1 MDYIRLVESRNR
13 LLISILWFTFTC
25 VFLWNLFHEG
35 LRLSIIASLPD
46 LFVNILITIFVWKRK
61 FIMQTMYLVVFSSI
75 LTTFIVFS
83 QEPSFIMFFLV
94 VLYVTLISLYE
105 DFKPILIT
113 FITNIAISNYYF
125 LKLHETAFVG
135 MEKTDIIGIDLMIVL
150 ISGVNIIQGIFGK
163 RMRIKNDETYVQ
175 VLESQKHS
183 ENLLKNI
190 KKTVEFLHQ
199 FEKDLRDN
207 VEKTG
212 ELSINVTTTFTE
224 VSKGIERQAAS
235 VIEMNNS
242 VHSTDNA
249 VEQVTNLA
257 MNMNNLSTNTMN
269 TISQGNENV
278 SLLIKEIDKVHEIM
292 KATVEVMNEL
302 NNQNHKIEEI
312 VSQITQISEQTNL
325 LALNAAIEAARAGE
339 HGKGFAVVADEVRKL
354 AENSRESTSEITTI
368 LKGIQ
373 EKTDHASDQVSLGE
387 QAISHS
393 ELAMKSVNETFG
405 NIHDISQQVNEE
417 SRNVQQMLQSLL
429 HDTHHIAEEI
439 SAVSTIT
446 QESSASSQEIASIIE
461 EQNSRIQEIL
471 KSFKELEKLILNLE
485 DLTNKE

>member
-1 MDYIRLVESRNR
+1 MEYLKLVESRNR

-25 VFLWNLFHEG
+25 VFMWNLFHEG
-35 LRLSIIASLPD
+35 LKLSIIASLPD
-46 LFVNILITIFVWKRK
+46 LFVNILITILVWKRK
-61 FIMQTMYLVVFSSI
+61 FILQTMYLVVFSSI

-113 FITNIAISNYYF
+113 FVTNIAISNYYF
-125 LKLHETAFVG
+125 LELHQTAFAG

-163 RMRIKNDETYVQ
+163 RMRIKNEETYDQ

-183 ENLLKNI
+183 ENLLHNI
-190 KKTVEFLHQ
+190 KETVEFLHQ
-199 FEKDLRDN
+199 FEQDLRHS
-207 VEKTG
+207 VEKTSD
-212 ELSINVTTTFTE
+212 LSGNVTTAFTE
-224 VSKGIERQAAS
+224 VSKGIERQASS
-235 VIEMNNS
+235 VIEMNKS
-242 VHSTDNA
+242 VHSTDNS
-249 VEQVTNLA
+249 VEQVTDLA
-257 MNMNNLSTNTMN
+257 MNMNKLSTNTMD
-269 TISQGNENV
+269 TIEQGSKNV
-278 SLLIKEIDKVHEIM
+278 SLLIKELDKVHEII
-292 KATVEVMNEL
+292 KSIVTVMNDL
-302 NNQNHKIEEI
+302 SNQNHMIEEI

-354 AENSRESTSEITTI
+354 AENSRQSTTEITTI
-368 LKGIQ
+368 LNGIQ
-373 EKTDHASDQVSLGE
+373 EKTDHASKQVTLGE

-393 ELAMKSVNETFG
+393 ESAMKNVNETFG
-405 NIHDISQQVNEE
+405 SIHDISQQVNGE
-417 SRNVQQMLQSLL
+417 SKNVQQMLQSLL
-429 HDTHHIAEEI
+429 NDTHHISDEI

-461 EQNSRIQEIL
+461 EQNSQIQQIL
-471 KSFKELEKLILNLE
+471 RSFKELESLIMNLE
-485 DLTNKE
+485 DLTNK